1 MKAEL
6 MTIGDEL
13 LIGQVVDTNSAF
25 IAQEL
30 QKIGVEVVQITSI
43 PDRLTAILDGLSQA
57 QSRADLVITT
67 GGLGPTK
74 DDITKEAF
82 CRYFDT
88 VLVENSAWMAH
99 VKELFAK
106 YISTPINA
114 MNYTQAMLPA
124 TAELLANPYGTAA
137 GMWMENQRGVVVAM
151 PGVPFEMKSMV
162 TDQLI
167 PRLTTRFKRPYIAH
181 KTIVTYGL
189 GESAVAE
196 LIEDWEASLPEALK
210 LAYLP
215 NLGKV
220 RLRIS
225 GTHPDQQVLHQM
237 MEEALKGLYPL
248 IQHLSYS
255 SEHDRPVEALIAEKL
270 TQLGGSLA
278 LAESFTG
285 GALAARFTQMPGA
298 SAYFKGSAVVYASEA
313 KSSLLEVS
321 TSDLEA
327 YSSVSSQVAES
338 MVLGAQRTFGAQY
351 AISTTGNAGPS
362 VGDSKEEVGV
372 VYLGIATPERVWVE
386 RHEMGN
392 HRERIVEKS
401 INKALTLL
409 YAELL
414 KL

>member
-30 QKIGVEVVQITSI
+30 QKIGIEVVQITSI
-43 PDRLTAILDGLSQA
+43 SDQLPDILSALEAA
-57 QSRADLVITT
+57 QSRAAIVITT

-74 DDITKEAF
+74 DDVTKEAF

-88 VLVENSAWMAH
+88 ELVEHQPWLEH
-99 VKELFAK
+99 VKHLFAK

-137 GMWMENQRGVVVAM
+137 GMWMENTKGVVVAM
-151 PGVPFEMKSMV
+151 PGVPFEMKSMLQ
-162 TDQLI
+162 DELI
-167 PRLTTRFKRPYIAH
+167 PRLVSRFKRPFISH

-196 LIEDWEASLPEALK
+196 LIQDWEASLPPELK

-225 GTHPDQQVLHQM
+225 GSHTDQLVLNDLM
-237 MEEALKGLYPL
+237 DRALKGLYPL
-248 IQHLSYS
+248 IEHLSFS
-255 SEHDRPVEALIAEKL
+255 AEHDRPVEALIADKL
-270 TQLGGSLA
+270 TQINGSLA

-285 GALAARFTQMPGA
+285 GALAAKFTKMPGA
-298 SAYFKGSAVVYASEA
+298 SKYFMGSAVVYASSA
-313 KSSLLEVS
+313 KTSVLGVPP
-321 TSDLEA
+321 SDLDSC
-327 YSSVSSQVAES
+327 SSVSAQVAEA
-338 MVLGAQRTFGAQY
+338 MVLGAQKTFGAQY
-351 AISTTGNAGPS
+351 AIATTGNAGPS
-362 VGDSKEEVGV
+362 IADSPEEVGV
-372 VYLGIATPERVWVE
+372 VYLAIATPERVWVE

>member
-30 QKIGVEVVQITSI
+30 QKIGIEVVQITSI
-43 PDRLTAILDGLSQA
+43 SDQLPDILSALEAA
-57 QSRADLVITT
+57 QSRAAIVITT

-74 DDITKEAF
+74 DDVTKEAF

-88 VLVENSAWMAH
+88 ELVKHQPWLEH
-99 VKELFAK
+99 VKHLFAK

-137 GMWMENQRGVVVAM
+137 GMWMENTKGVVVAM
-151 PGVPFEMKSMV
+151 PGVPFEMKSMLQ
-162 TDQLI
+162 DELI
-167 PRLTTRFKRPYIAH
+167 PRLVSRFKRPFISH

-196 LIEDWEASLPEALK
+196 LIQDWEASLPPELK

-225 GTHPDQQVLHQM
+225 GSHTDQLVLNDLM
-237 MEEALKGLYPL
+237 DRAMKGLYPL
-248 IQHLSYS
+248 IEHLSFS
-255 SEHDRPVEALIAEKL
+255 AEHDRPVEALIADKL
-270 TQLGGSLA
+270 TQINGSLA

-285 GALAARFTQMPGA
+285 GALAAKFTQMPGA
-298 SAYFKGSAVVYASEA
+298 SKYFMGSAVVYASSA
-313 KSSLLEVS
+313 KTSVLGVPP
-321 TSDLEA
+321 SDLDS
-327 YSSVSSQVAES
+327 YSSVSAQVAEA
-338 MVLGAQRTFGAQY
+338 MVLGAQKTFGAQY
-351 AISTTGNAGPS
+351 AIATTGNAGPS
-362 VGDSKEEVGV
+362 IADSPEEVGV
-372 VYLGIATPERVWVE
+372 VYLAIATPERVWVE

>member
-30 QKIGVEVVQITSI
+30 QKIGIEVVQITSI
-43 PDRLTAILDGLSQA
+43 PDRLTAIVDGLSQA

-99 VKELFAK
+99 VKELFTK

-137 GMWMENQRGVVVAM
+137 GMWMENQHGVVVAM

-167 PRLTTRFKRPYIAH
+167 PRLTTRFKRPFIAH
-181 KTIVTYGL
+181 KTVVTYGL
-189 GESAVAE
+189 GESAVAD
-196 LIEDWEASLPEALK
+196 LIEDWEASLPKALK

-248 IQHLSYS
+248 IWL
-255 SEHDRPVEALIAEKL
+255 PW
-270 TQLGGSLA
+270 
-278 LAESFTG
+278 
-285 GALAARFTQMPGA
+285 
-298 SAYFKGSAVVYASEA
+298 
-313 KSSLLEVS
+313 LLEQNTV
-321 TSDLEA
+321 
-327 YSSVSSQVAES
+327 
-338 MVLGAQRTFGAQY
+338 
-351 AISTTGNAGPS
+351 
-362 VGDSKEEVGV
+362 DSLKKE
-372 VYLGIATPERVWVE
+372 
-386 RHEMGN
+386 
-392 HRERIVEKS
+392 
-401 INKALTLL
+401 
-409 YAELL
+409 
-414 KL
+414 

>member
-30 QKIGVEVVQITSI
+30 QKIGIEVVQITSI
-43 PDRLTAILDGLSQA
+43 SDQLPDILSALEAA
-57 QSRADLVITT
+57 QSRAAIVITT

-74 DDITKEAF
+74 DDVTKEAF

-88 VLVENSAWMAH
+88 ELVKHQPWLEH
-99 VKELFAK
+99 VKHLFAK

-137 GMWMENQRGVVVAM
+137 GMWMENTKGVVVAM
-151 PGVPFEMKSMV
+151 PGVPFEMKSMLQ
-162 TDQLI
+162 DELI
-167 PRLTTRFKRPYIAH
+167 PRLVSRFKRPFISH

-196 LIEDWEASLPEALK
+196 LIQDWEASLPPELK

-225 GTHPDQQVLHQM
+225 GSHTDQLVLNDLM
-237 MEEALKGLYPL
+237 DRALKGLYPL
-248 IQHLSYS
+248 IEHLSFS
-255 SEHDRPVEALIAEKL
+255 AEHDRPVEALIADKL
-270 TQLGGSLA
+270 TQINGSLA

-285 GALAARFTQMPGA
+285 GALAAKFTQMPGA
-298 SAYFKGSAVVYASEA
+298 SKYFMGSAVVYASSA
-313 KSSLLEVS
+313 KTSVLGVPP
-321 TSDLEA
+321 SDLDS
-327 YSSVSSQVAES
+327 YSSVSAQVAEA
-338 MVLGAQRTFGAQY
+338 MVLGAQKTFGAQY
-351 AISTTGNAGPS
+351 AIATTGNAGPS
-362 VGDSKEEVGV
+362 IADSPEEVGV
-372 VYLGIATPERVWVE
+372 VYLAIATPERVWVE